1 MNQSWQFVLDLVLVS
16 LLIVVAAVLKA
27 RIPVLR
33 KLIIPTAM
41 IAGFLGLIA
50 GPEVLG
56 WIDFDPDSLGNLV
69 YHLMAVGFIALSL
82 KEREVKNSPG
92 IVNSGII
99 IVSTYLIQGIVG
111 LGLMLLLV
119 ALFYSDMFPGIG
131 LILPLGFGQGPGQA
145 YSIGSQWEALGL
157 RGGGNLG
164 LTIAG
169 IGFLWA
175 TIIGIILMNILVRR
189 PGYKQVEASEEE
201 KKKEPIVEQ
210 MEPDEIPLADAIDKL
225 TYQVALIGFIYL
237 ITYVTLYAVDKAI
250 SPLGSFG
257 ETFAQLL
264 FGFHFIIGSI
274 YAIAFRLILNR
285 LQRAGFQLE
294 HAPNNFLL
302 QRIAGSAFDYMITA
316 SIAAISIYALAEY
329 AWPVVWLT
337 TIGGIVTIFFL
348 LWIVPRTF
356 PEDRLPNVL
365 GFYGMLTGTISTG
378 LALVKAVDPKFR
390 SNTTE
395 NLVVGSASAIAFGF
409 PLMLV
414 LNIPVLGWVNG
425 QPIMYWYTLLLLVG
439 YFAVLVGLLL
449 YRTRR
454 RSRRALAR

>member
-1 MNQSWQFVLDLVLVS
+1 MNQSWQYVFDMMMLS

-33 KLIIPTAM
+33 KLIVPTAM

-50 GPEVLG
+50 GPEMLG
-56 WIDFDPDSLGNLV
+56 WIRFDPDTLGNIV

-82 KEREVKNSPG
+82 KEREVNNSPG
-92 IVNSGII
+92 VVNSGII

-111 LGLMLLLV
+111 FGLFLLLTGW
-119 ALFYSDMFPGIG
+119 FYKDMFHGIG
-131 LILPLGFGQGPGQA
+131 LLLPLGFGQGPGQA

-175 TIIGIILMNILVRR
+175 TVIGIIFMNILARR
-189 PGYKQVEASEEE
+189 RSYRQPSAADAARRN
-201 KKKEPIVEQ
+201 EPIVEKS
-210 MEPDEIPLADAIDKL
+210 EPDEIPLADAIDKL
-225 TYQVALIGFIYL
+225 TYQIALIGFIYL
-237 ITYVTLYAVDKAI
+237 LTYLTLYAVEKLL

-257 ETFAQLL
+257 QTFAQLL
-264 FGFHFIIGSI
+264 VGFHFLIGSI

-302 QRIAGSAFDYMITA
+302 QRIAGFAFDYMITA

-329 AWPVVWLT
+329 AVPVVWLT
-337 TIGGIVTIFFL
+337 TIGGFVTIWFL
-348 LWIVPRTF
+348 LWVVPRSF
-356 PEDRLPNVL
+356 PEDKLPNVL

-378 LALVKAVDPKFR
+378 LALVKAVDPMFR

-409 PLMLV
+409 PLLLV
-414 LNIPVLGWVNG
+414 LNIPVIGWVND
-425 QPIMYWYTLLLLVG
+425 QPAMYGYTMMALVG
-439 YFAVLVGLLL
+439 YFAVLLGLLL

-454 RSRRALAR
+454 RLGKRKS